1 VNCPAKNN
9 SNKVVTWIIEAQ
21 REKLEARGARITLEM
36 HAAPLPVK
44 LDEAAFSIVLTN
56 LLENAVKYTPE
67 AIKPVTIKLEAR
79 GSLADLSVIDCGV
92 GLEQHEVAHV
102 FDQFYRVGNELT
114 RTAKGLG
121 LGLYLVRGIT
131 ELLGGRVRCE
141 PLEQGTQFTVTLP
154 IASIPNE
161 AMLEHNVTRHA

>member
-1 VNCPAKNN
+1 
-9 SNKVVTWIIEAQ
+9 
-21 REKLEARGARITLEM
+21 
-36 HAAPLPVK
+36 
-44 LDEAAFSIVLTN
+44 
-56 LLENAVKYTPE
+56 
-67 AIKPVTIKLEAR
+67 
-79 GSLADLSVIDCGV
+79 VIDCGV

-141 PLEQGTQFTVTLP
+141 PLEQGTRFTVTLP
-154 IASIPNE
+154 IASIPNG
-161 AMLEHNVTRHA
+161 ATLEHNITRHA

>member
-1 VNCPAKNN
+1 MH
-9 SNKVVTWIIEAQ
+9 EA
-21 REKLEARGARITLEM
+21 T
-36 HAAPLPVK
+36 LPVK

-67 AIKPVTIKLEAR
+67 AIKPVRVKLEAR

-92 GLEQHEVAHV
+92 GLEPHEVAHV

-141 PLEQGTQFTVTLP
+141 PLEQGTCFTVTLP
-154 IASIPNE
+154 VVSIPNE
-161 AMLEHNVTRHA
+161 ALLEHNMTRHA